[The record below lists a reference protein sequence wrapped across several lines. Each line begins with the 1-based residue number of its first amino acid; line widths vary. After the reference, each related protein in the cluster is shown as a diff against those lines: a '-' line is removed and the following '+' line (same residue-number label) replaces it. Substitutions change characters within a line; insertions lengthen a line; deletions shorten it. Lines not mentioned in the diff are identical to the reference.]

1 MLKNNVGIV
10 NEGSLVKFK
19 LHTQAAVDWWNDNV
33 DDFNKDIRAKAL
45 RERYVEHRYA
55 QDIYQ
60 GMLEHFNKWPAAAGL
75 DSPGQLNTH

>member
-10 NEGSLVKFK
+10 NEGSLVKFI
-19 LHTQAAVDWWNDNV
+19 LHTDNAVEWWDNNV

-45 RERYVEHRYA
+45 RVRYVEHRYA

-60 GMLEHFNKWPAAAGL
+60 GLLEHFNK
-75 DSPGQLNTH
+75 

>member
-10 NEGSLVKFK
+10 NEGSLVKFI
-19 LHTQAAVDWWNDNV
+19 LHTDNAVEWWDNNV

-45 RERYVEHRYA
+45 RVRYVEHRYA

-60 GMLEHFNKWPAAAGL
+60 GMLSHFN
-75 DSPGQLNTH
+75 T

>member
-10 NEGSLVKFK
+10 NEGSLVKFI
-19 LHTQAAVDWWNDNV
+19 LHTDNAVEWWDNNV

-45 RERYVEHRYA
+45 RVRYVEHRYA

-60 GMLEHFNKWPAAAGL
+60 GMLEHFEK
-75 DSPGQLNTH
+75 

>member
-10 NEGSLVKFK
+10 NEGSLVKFI
-19 LHTQAAVDWWNDNV
+19 LHTDNAVEWWDNNV

-45 RERYVEHRYA
+45 RVRYVEHRYA

-60 GMLEHFNKWPAAAGL
+60 GLLSHFGK
-75 DSPGQLNTH
+75 